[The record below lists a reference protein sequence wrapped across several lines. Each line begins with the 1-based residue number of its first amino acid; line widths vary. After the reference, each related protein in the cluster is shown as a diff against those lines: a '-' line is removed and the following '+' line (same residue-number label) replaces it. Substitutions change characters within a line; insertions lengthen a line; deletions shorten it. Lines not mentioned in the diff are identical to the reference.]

1 MSNLF
6 IFKNGE
12 SVEAIPWSQIK
23 FFGEHFSDPDKLVI
37 LTLSGDKYTI
47 PAHST
52 KENPKKENPKNE
64 RPSKDW
70 MWCETINGKFFLVRK
85 SQVSYIGTTGTRTLI
100 ATLDKSRYRVS
111 NTIENLISQMEEEQ
125 E

>member
-1 MSNLF
+1 MKNLS

-12 SVEAIPWSQIK
+12 SVEVIPWSQIK

-47 PAHST
+47 PTSST
-52 KENPKKENPKNE
+52 KENPKNE
-64 RPSKDW
+64 RPSNAW
-70 MWCETINGKFFLVRK
+70 IWCETINGKFFTVRK
-85 SQVSYIGTTGTRTLI
+85 SHVTYIGTTGTRTLI
-100 ATLDKSRYRVS
+100 ATLDKSRYRVA
-111 NTIENLISQMEEEQ
+111 NEIENLISQMEEEQ

>member
-6 IFKNGE
+6 IFRIGE

-23 FFGEHFSDPDKLVI
+23 FFGEHFADPDKLVI

-47 PAHST
+47 PTGST
-52 KENPKKENPKNE
+52 KENPKLT
-64 RPSKDW
+64 RADTDW
-70 MWCETINGKFFLVRK
+70 LYCTVINGKFFLVRK

-100 ATLDKSRYRVS
+100 ATRDKSRYRVS
-111 NTIENLISQMEEEQ
+111 NTIEDLIFQMEEEQ

>member
-6 IFKNGE
+6 IFKIGE

-23 FFGEHFSDPDKLVI
+23 FFGEHFADPDKLVI

-47 PAHST
+47 PTSST
-52 KENPKKENPKNE
+52 KENPKLT
-64 RPSKDW
+64 RADTDW
-70 MWCETINGKFFLVRK
+70 LYCKVINGRFFLVRK

-100 ATLDKSRYRVS
+100 ATRDKSRYRVA
-111 NTIENLISQMEEEQ
+111 NTIEDLIFQMEEEQ

>member
-1 MSNLF
+1 MNNLF

-12 SVEAIPWSQIK
+12 SVEAIPWNQIK

-47 PAHST
+47 PASST
-52 KENPKKENPKNE
+52 RESPRNTRADLDWVYCQTLNE
-64 RPSKDW
+64 
-70 MWCETINGKFFLVRK
+70 KFFLVRK
-85 SQVSYIGTTGTRTLI
+85 SHISYIGTTGTRTLI
-100 ATLDKSRYRVS
+100 ATRDKSRYRVA
-111 NTIENLISQMEEEQ
+111 NTIDDLIFQMEEEQ

>member
-6 IFKNGE
+6 IFKIGE

-23 FFGEHFSDPDKLVI
+23 FFGEHIADPDKLVI

-47 PAHST
+47 PTNST
-52 KENPKKENPKNE
+52 EEHPRGLP
-64 RPSKDW
+64 PSKAW
-70 MWCETINGKFFLVRK
+70 MRCNTINGKFFTVRK

-100 ATLDKSRYRVS
+100 ATRDKSRYRVA
-111 NTIENLISQMEEEQ
+111 NEIENLTSQMEEEQ